1 MAADGERS
9 ALNTCPSTNPAAP
22 ADDGVE
28 DAGIVLDLGVLED
41 NTLLDAGASA
51 NGDTGANAHV
61 GAQLGGGVDVG
72 GGVDEDRGHNV
83 GAGRRELVA
92 AGLGGLL
99 EVEGV
104 GGDGGASSLDLTPE
118 VLSLVDVELLA
129 VGHITQDILLE
140 ADDLVLLAL
149 IIIIIVGEDEAVL
162 EVIGGGVRDEAR
174 GSVEAALNGR
184 ADGGEDSLSRKEI
197 DTAINEVA
205 NARLGLLDVVQH
217 TAGVGV
223 GDDAAEV
230 GGSLVAHAGTEDDGL
245 GILLDEEAQHLIEG
259 EGAADVSVEDKEA
272 LRAALEDGIAK
283 VVETASGT
291 ERLVLAEVLDG
302 DGGELLGGVLDEVA
316 EDGLIV
322 VANDV
327 DLLDLLVRDAGDGA
341 EAVPDDGVAGDL
353 EEGLGDVEGEGA
365 EAGASRRATDLGRV
379 SGLEP
384 IEGQTGGSEAIP
396 G

>member
-1 MAADGERS
+1 MAAGGERS
-9 ALNTCPSTNPAAP
+9 ALNTCPSTDPAAP
-22 ADDGVE
+22 ADDRVE

-51 NGDTGANAHV
+51 NGDTGTNAHV
-61 GAQLGGGVDVG
+61 GAQLGGGVDIG

-83 GAGRRELVA
+83 DAGCRELVA

-149 IIIIIVGEDEAVL
+149 IIIVVVGEDEAVL

-174 GSVEAALNGR
+174 GSIKAALNGR
-184 ADGGEDSLSRKEI
+184 ADGGEDGLSREEI
-197 DTAINEVA
+197 DTAIDEVA

-259 EGAADVSVEDKEA
+259 EGAADIGVEDKEA
-272 LRAALEDGIAK
+272 LRAALEDGIAE
-283 VVETASGT
+283 VVETTSGT

-316 EDGLIV
+316 EDRLIV

-341 EAVPDDGVAGDL
+341 EAVPDDGVTGDL

-384 IEGQTGGSEAIP
+384 IEGQTRGSEAIP